1 MGLRRRSGDGPAWQA
16 RRSGRG
22 DLAIASYDMLGDKRE
37 ANMKLRL
44 GFGVALVAVLFG
56 LWLLSSKPSCVI
68 GYRASLV
75 SATAWTCV
83 PE

>member
-1 MGLRRRSGDGPAWQA
+1 MTGPLTA
-16 RRSGRG
+16 
-22 DLAIASYDMLGDKRE
+22 ASRDTLGDNRE
-37 ANMKLRL
+37 TNMKLRL

>member
-1 MGLRRRSGDGPAWQA
+1 
-16 RRSGRG
+16 
-22 DLAIASYDMLGDKRE
+22 MLGDKRE

-56 LWLLSSKPSCVI
+56 LWLLSSRPSCII